1 MNEKFNEFI
10 REYESESTR
19 NIHKTRIKRF
29 CEISEISLELL
40 TDLSAQECRKLIIET
55 RDRMK
60 EHGKS
65 SNTIL
70 GYISSVRSYFEFL
83 DKPVKI
89 KRSALPKAEMASGF
103 HVFSNG
109 DLATMFDHADIRMKA
124 FLAVACSTGY
134 EISAIENMD
143 RQHTK
148 AIIQKAIADKQQ
160 FVFRV
165 DTRRKTGE
173 TRLTVFNP
181 LCIEW
186 LNKWLKSSEK
196 KNYDTV
202 FGIKNDMFR
211 LELEKL
217 ARNSD
222 IKLEGKVR
230 THNLR
235 KWLMS
240 SLDKAGFTEFQTKY
254 ILGKSIG
261 KSDMTY
267 LTSLKN
273 VISEKYPKVYNEHL
287 NILGQQQKKQEI
299 TQMTAQ
305 ELVKAFQTL
314 TRDQFSLELRSH
326 RVNKGNTS

>member
-29 CEISEISLELL
+29 CEIAEIGLAELTKL
-40 TDLSAQECRKLIIET
+40 TAKECRRLIIDT

-60 EHGKS
+60 ELGKS
-65 SNTIL
+65 NNTIL
-70 GYISSVRSYFEFL
+70 GYISTVKSFFDYL
-83 DKPVKI
+83 DKPI
-89 KRSALPKAEMASGF
+89 KLRRSALPKAEMANGF

-109 DLATMFDHADIRMKA
+109 DLETMFNHADIRMKA
-124 FLAVACSTGY
+124 FLSVACSTGY
-134 EISAIENMD
+134 EISAIEEMD
-143 RQHTK
+143 RQHMK
-148 AIIQKAIADKQQ
+148 AIIEKAIADKQD
-160 FVFRV
+160 FIFRV

-181 LCIEW
+181 LAITW
-186 LNKWLKSSEK
+186 LSKWLRTSEK
-196 KNYDTV
+196 KHYKTV

-217 ARNSD
+217 ARNSG
-222 IKLEGKVR
+222 IKLEGKIR
-230 THNLR
+230 PHNLR

-240 SLDKAGFTEFQTKY
+240 SLDKAGFTEFQTKF
-254 ILGKSIG
+254 IMGKSIG

-273 VISEKYPKVYNEHL
+273 TISEKYPKAYDKYL
-287 NILGQQQKKQEI
+287 NILGNNKQKQQV
-299 TQMTAQ
+299 TNMTADQ
-305 ELVKAFQTL
+305 LVKAFKTL
-314 TRDQFSLELRSH
+314 TGDQFSIELRLH
-326 RVNKGNTS
+326 PVNKKDT